1 MTSEQA
7 VNAGLVTE
15 LMTVVIQPSD
25 PEEPRIIPPKFFG
38 TYKLERK
45 FGSPG
50 YEFIV
55 NQNFS
60 HVESVSE
67 TFDNFEEMQKFG
79 EEMKTAGV
87 AVNFVDDYANILRIT
102 GDEAIKRDLIFHVDD
117 RETDLQGS
125 FEVSEGVAAFKQK
138 AFLVKSS
145 LDNSTNLKTNAVFTN
160 IDELAK
166 MIEKFLWIDSLVEY
180 AEINGILRRDLNRN
194 NLGYTQA
201 FRDSLTPKPNLSERN
216 VERNSTFW
224 SDPEKYLTDFGDK
237 MNRSQLSEQM
247 QVNLGVQR
255 FKSFQPPRL
264 RNRF

>member
-7 VNAGLVTE
+7 VRAGLVSE

-45 FGSPG
+45 WGSPG

-60 HVESVSE
+60 HVESVSG
-67 TFDNFEEMQKFG
+67 TFENFEEIQKFG

-87 AVNFVDDYANILRIT
+87 DVNFLDDFSGGVPKYDA
-102 GDEAIKRDLIFHVDD
+102 DEAIDKKLIVAVQDGL
-117 RETDLQGS
+117 TNLQGS
-125 FEVSEGVAAFKQK
+125 FEVSEGVATFKQK
-138 AFLVKSS
+138 SFSLYSVAGSTVGAFK
-145 LDNSTNLKTNAVFTN
+145 N

-166 MIEKFLWIDSLVEY
+166 MIEKFLWLDSLKL
-180 AEINGILRRDLNRN
+180 AERAENVRRDLNRN
-194 NLGYTQA
+194 KFSYTQS
-201 FRDSLTPKPNLSERN
+201 FRDSLTPKPNLNEKNIERS
-216 VERNSTFW
+216 STFW
-224 SDPEKYLTDFGDK
+224 SDPEKYLTEANDR

-247 QVNLGVQR
+247 QANLGVQR

-264 RNRF
+264 RHRF

>member
-15 LMTVVIQPSD
+15 LMTVVTD
-25 PEEPRIIPPKFFG
+25 EEITPPKFSG

-50 YEFIV
+50 YQFIV

-60 HVESVSE
+60 HVESVSG

-87 AVNFVDDYANILRIT
+87 QVNFVDDYSNILRIT
-102 GDEAIKRDLIFHVDD
+102 ADEAIKRDLIFHVDD

-125 FEVSEGVAAFKQK
+125 FEVSEGVATFNQK

-166 MIEKFLWIDSLVEY
+166 MIEKFLWIDSLVEF

-216 VERNSTFW
+216 VERSSTFW
-224 SDPEKYLTDFGDK
+224 SDPEKYLTEFGDR

-247 QVNLGVQR
+247 QANLGVQR

-264 RNRF
+264 RHRF